1 MRGPLVSLAASRHEG
16 RLSGWQGRFRPMA
29 KSAHTTT
36 GLNYDWVTHCRRL
49 LCRFSDSGPLSLR
62 PALSLPA
69 SDNLHISGHYNI
81 KAFQYRSVDRAWQ
94 PVHDRGQEPDQL
106 PFVRLGS
113 RAAVAGRLMLQPVY
127 PQLQK
132 YPCATAVTLGAS
144 KGHPEDDCVAAMPL
158 PISPH
163 PCCSRSSEK
172 KVCRAPHVQTNDELL
187 DCARTTARTLRR

>member
-1 MRGPLVSLAASRHEG
+1 LEWRTGGVGDVDQCRH
-16 RLSGWQGRFRPMA
+16 
-29 KSAHTTT
+29 
-36 GLNYDWVTHCRRL
+36 
-49 LCRFSDSGPLSLR
+49 
-62 PALSLPA
+62 
-69 SDNLHISGHYNI
+69 
-81 KAFQYRSVDRAWQ
+81 
-94 PVHDRGQEPDQL
+94 
-106 PFVRLGS
+106 
-113 RAAVAGRLMLQPVY
+113 RAADQVAGRLVLQPVY